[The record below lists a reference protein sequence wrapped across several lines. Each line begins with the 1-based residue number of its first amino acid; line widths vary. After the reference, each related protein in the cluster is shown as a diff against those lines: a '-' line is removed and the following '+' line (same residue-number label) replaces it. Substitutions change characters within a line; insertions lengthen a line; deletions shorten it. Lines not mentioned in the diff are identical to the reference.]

1 MSLLWSG
8 KPSQSNRLVNWYW
21 RKKRKQWSP
30 RLGKYVDFT
39 QTCEKFVCCLLFVLH
54 TEASLFDFF
63 KQLSTIYSLRH
74 VNCKNFESIRAFSN
88 VWRSIISFLGRKF
101 VVKMQQCS
109 VGLCTSSRTL
119 LSHRSGKKQSFGSLQ
134 RFRKAL
140 NQQELIKG
148 MFSDEKILMNHF
160 FLLSFEG
167 LEVRG
172 SRHVS
177 VWIDLKT
184 YYFAVATIFNILN

>member
-8 KPSQSNRLVNWYW
+8 KPSQNNRLVNWYW

-39 QTCEKFVCCLLFVLH
+39 QTCEKFVCCLFLYFTLRH
-54 TEASLFDFF
+54 HSLIFS

-74 VNCKNFESIRAFSN
+74 VNCKNFESIRALSN

-119 LSHRSGKKQSFGSLQ
+119 LSHRSGKKTVVRITTKVSESIKSTGADK
-134 RFRKAL
+134 RNVFRWEDF
-140 NQQELIKG
+140 NEP
-148 MFSDEKILMNHF
+148 F

>member
-1 MSLLWSG
+1 MTSL
-8 KPSQSNRLVNWYW
+8 RLV
-21 RKKRKQWSP
+21 KS
-30 RLGKYVDFT
+30 
-39 QTCEKFVCCLLFVLH
+39 LFVVCYLYFTLRH
-54 TEASLFDFF
+54 HSLIFS
-63 KQLSTIYSLRH
+63 KQLSTIYSLRL
-74 VNCKNFESIRAFSN
+74 VNCKNFESIRALSN

-160 FLLSFEG
+160 FYC
-167 LEVRG
+167 
-172 SRHVS
+172 H
-177 VWIDLKT
+177 LK
-184 YYFAVATIFNILN
+184 V

>member
-8 KPSQSNRLVNWYW
+8 KPSQNNRLVNWYW

-39 QTCEKFVCCLLFVLH
+39 QTCEKFVCCLFLYFTLRH
-54 TEASLFDFF
+54 HSLIFS

-74 VNCKNFESIRAFSN
+74 VNCKNFESIRALSN

-148 MFSDEKILMNHF
+148 MFSDEKILMSHF
-160 FLLSFEG
+160 FNC
-167 LEVRG
+167 
-172 SRHVS
+172 H
-177 VWIDLKT
+177 LK
-184 YYFAVATIFNILN
+184 V

>member
-1 MSLLWSG
+1 MTSL
-8 KPSQSNRLVNWYW
+8 RLV
-21 RKKRKQWSP
+21 KS
-30 RLGKYVDFT
+30 
-39 QTCEKFVCCLLFVLH
+39 LFVVCYLYFTLRH
-54 TEASLFDFF
+54 HSLIFS
-63 KQLSTIYSLRH
+63 KQLSTIYSLRL
-74 VNCKNFESIRAFSN
+74 VNCKNFESIRALSN

-148 MFSDEKILMNHF
+148 MFSVVNW
-160 FLLSFEG
+160 
-167 LEVRG
+167 R
-172 SRHVS
+172 SRSAWVS
-177 VWIDLKT
+177 SRQRLNRFK
-184 YYFAVATIFNILN
+184 NILFCRRYHF